1 MGQKVDVRII
11 AVAGRVYKGTV
22 KDLGATGGPPWN
34 RHFECKITLDDPS
47 AELRPGMSAQIVV
60 TTDELHGVLSLPAQA
75 LFESDGRTFV
85 YIRSAGTFVP
95 KDVKLTRRS
104 EMRVVIEGIAEGQEV
119 ALSNPTDMEKKKAA
133 SGSAL
138 QSLGK

>member
-1 MGQKVDVRII
+1 
-11 AVAGRVYKGTV
+11 
-22 KDLGATGGPPWN
+22 
-34 RHFECKITLDDPS
+34 
-47 AELRPGMSAQIVV
+47 MSAQIVV

-85 YIRSAGTFVP
+85 YVKQAGSFVP
-95 KDVKLTRRS
+95 KDVKLARRS
-104 EMRVVIEGIAEGQEV
+104 EMRVVVEGLSEGQEV
-119 ALSNPTDMEKKKAA
+119 ALSNPTETEKKKAA